1 MEYLTLVEVEFVAH
15 ELAQQMMSGDEP
27 IPPFTSRYSDRL
39 ESCLSTPQQTYD
51 KRELYS
57 TLLDKA
63 SILFYLMIK
72 SHPFKNGNKR
82 VAIMT
87 LIYFLYKNKKWLQ
100 MPDMVLCQFAKNV
113 AAGEA
118 RKKDDEV
125 ASVKAFL
132 KPHIV
137 DYRPIKVNTR

>member
-1 MEYLTLVEVEFVAH
+1 MEYLTLAEVEFVAH
-15 ELAQQMMSGDEP
+15 ELARQMMEGDEP
-27 IPPFTSRYSDRL
+27 IPPFTSRYADRL

-51 KRELYS
+51 KRELYP

-87 LIYFLYKNKKWLQ
+87 LFYFLHKNQKWLRL
-100 MPDMVLCQFAKNV
+100 PDMVLYQFAKDV
-113 AAGEA
+113 ASGDA
-118 RKKDDEV
+118 RKKDEAV
-125 ASVKAFL
+125 AAIRVFI
-132 KPHIV
+132 KPHIIE
-137 DYRPIKVNTR
+137 REK

>member
-1 MEYLTLVEVEFVAH
+1 MEYLTLREVEFVAH
-15 ELAQQMMSGDEP
+15 ELAIQMMNGDEP
-27 IPPFTSRYSDRL
+27 IPPFESRFLDRL
-39 ESCLSTPQQTYD
+39 ESCLSTPEQTYD
-51 KRELYS
+51 KKELYP

-87 LIYFLYKNKKWLQ
+87 LIYFLYKNKKWLH
-100 MPDMVLCQFAKNV
+100 MPDMVLYQFAKNV
-113 AAGEA
+113 AKGDA
-118 RKKDDEV
+118 RKKEDEV
-125 ASVKAFL
+125 ASIKAFL

-137 DYRPIKVNTR
+137 DYNRTLAK